1 MADSTDYRKWVER
14 AKGFKDPGSRLYR
27 RLGWNGGFFLLI
39 CHQAAE
45 KLLKAFL
52 IRYMKATSQTHD
64 LVFLLGKCQKRLH
77 RFYLFGD
84 EKFISMRQEE

>member
-14 AKGFKDPGSRLYR
+14 ARQDLKILDVIYTEGLDGMEDSFSY
-27 RLGWNGGFFLLI
+27 I

-52 IRYMKATSQTHD
+52 MKYSKSSPQTHD
-64 LVFLLGKCQKRLH
+64 LVFLLGKCKSHCRNC
-77 RFYLFGD
+77 
-84 EKFISMRQEE
+84 FIH